1 MSAEQGQF
9 RGDGGQGLLTDLYE
23 LTMAAAYFENHVD
36 APATFELFIRNLPP
50 NRGYLLAAGLE
61 QGLDYLEH
69 FSFSP
74 EQIDFLRRHSAFT
87 HIGKDFFD
95 FLGQM
100 HFGGEVWAVPEGAPV
115 FALEPLLR
123 VTAPIVMA
131 QIVETFLLATVTFE
145 TLIASKAARVVQ
157 SAGGRQVIEFGSR
170 RAHGPQ
176 AGVLAARAAYIGG
189 CAGSSNVEAHYC
201 FGVPSF
207 GTLAHSFVMAY
218 ESEEQSFREFNRVFP
233 DHGVLLLDTYDT
245 LAALDKV
252 IATGLR
258 PAGVRLD
265 SGDLLSLSRE
275 VRKRLDRAGLTATR
289 IVASGDLDEVSIVAL
304 LAADAPIDIFG
315 VGTALSTSQDA
326 PSLSGVYKLV
336 EFAGRPRVKLGH
348 DKASYPGRKQVF
360 RSMKNDTC
368 AYDIVGLEEESLNGE
383 PLLACVMRNGE
394 RLARSP
400 HVSEVRT
407 RAAQSL
413 QSLPLGVRALEN
425 PAHYSVQMSSGLTE
439 LRNILKSNLEEP
451 ALSKP
456 EQD

>member
-9 RGDGGQGLLTDLYE
+9 CGEGGQGFLTDLYE

-61 QGLDYLEH
+61 QALDYLEH
-69 FSFSP
+69 LSFSS
-74 EQIDFLRRHSAFT
+74 EQIDFLRCHPAFA
-87 HIGKDFFD
+87 HVGKDFFD
-95 FLGQM
+95 FLRQM
-100 HFGGEVWAVPEGAPV
+100 HFGGEVWAVAEGTPV

-123 VTAPIVMA
+123 VTAPIIAA
-131 QIVETFLLATVTFE
+131 QIVETFLLATLTFE

-170 RAHGPQ
+170 RAHGPH

-189 CAGSSNVEAHYC
+189 CAGSSNVEAHYR

-207 GTLAHSFVMAY
+207 GTLAHSFIMAY
-218 ESEEQSFREFNRVFP
+218 ESEEQSFRDFTRVFP
-233 DHGVLLLDTYDT
+233 EHGVLLLDTYDT

-265 SGDLLSLSRE
+265 SGDLASLSRE
-275 VRKRLDRAGLTATR
+275 VRERLDRASLTATR

-315 VGTALSTSQDA
+315 VGTALATSQDA
-326 PSLSGVYKLV
+326 SSLGGVYKLV
-336 EFAGRPRVKLGH
+336 EFAGRPRVKLSH
-348 DKASYPGRKQVF
+348 NKVSYPGRKQVF
-360 RSMKNDTC
+360 RSMENDTC
-368 AYDIVGLEEESLNGE
+368 AYDTVGLEGEALTGE
-383 PLLACVMRNGE
+383 PLLVCVMRNGQ

-413 QSLPLGVRALEN
+413 LSLPLSVRGVEN
-425 PAHYSVQMSSGLTE
+425 PASYSVRMSSGLTE

-456 EQD
+456 QQD